1 MPSRPSY
8 NKAHQYAAG
17 GRRTPFTLRLRL
29 HSKGAVV
36 RWRYTGNRNMCVYCL
51 DDS

>member
-1 MPSRPSY
+1 MHSEQASP

-29 HSKGAVV
+29 HCKGAVV
-36 RWRYTGNRNMCVYCL
+36 RWRYEVLYL
-51 DDS
+51 